1 MVNKILRTSSFL
13 LLSLF
18 ITTSILISGVI
29 TIGATQ
35 VSDENNLD
43 NKSNIV
49 IKDSSNTIS
58 NESLTNTP
66 DLGDEQAFPFIP
78 GFGKNSGKD

>member
-1 MVNKILRTSSFL
+1 MLNKILRTSSFL
-13 LLSLF
+13 ILSFL

-29 TIGATQ
+29 NIGATQ
-35 VSDENNLD
+35 ISNENDLD
-43 NKSNIV
+43 NKTNI
-49 IKDSSNTIS
+49 IIEDSLKKIDTTSINK
-58 NESLTNTP
+58 TP

>member
-18 ITTSILISGVI
+18 ISTSILTSGVI

-35 VSDENNLD
+35 ISDESNLD

>member
-1 MVNKILRTSSFL
+1 MLNKILRTSSFL

-18 ITTSILISGVI
+18 ISTSILTSGVI

-35 VSDENNLD
+35 ISDESNLD

>member
-35 VSDENNLD
+35 ISDENNLD
-43 NKSNIV
+43 NKSNIL

-58 NESLTNTP
+58 NKGLTNTP

>member
-1 MVNKILRTSSFL
+1 MLNKILRTSSFL

-35 VSDENNLD
+35 INDENTLD
-43 NKSNIV
+43 NKSNIE

>member
-35 VSDENNLD
+35 ITNENNLD

-58 NESLTNTP
+58 NERLTNTP

>member
-1 MVNKILRTSSFL
+1 MVNKIIRTSSFF

-35 VSDENNLD
+35 ISDENNLD
-43 NKSNIV
+43 DKSNIV

-58 NESLTNTP
+58 NESLTNPP

>member
-35 VSDENNLD
+35 ISDENNLD

>member
-35 VSDENNLD
+35 ISDESNLD

-49 IKDSSNTIS
+49 IKDLSNTIS

>member
-18 ITTSILISGVI
+18 ISTSILTSGAI

-35 VSDENNLD
+35 ISDENNLD
-43 NKSNIV
+43 NKTNIV
-49 IKDSSNTIS
+49 IKDSSNIKS
-58 NESLTNTP
+58 NDSLTNTP
-66 DLGDEQAFPFIP
+66 DLGAEQAFPFIP

>member
-1 MVNKILRTSSFL
+1 MINKILRTSSFL

-35 VSDENNLD
+35 ISDESNLD

-49 IKDSSNTIS
+49 IKDLSNTIP

>member
-58 NESLTNTP
+58 NEMLTNTP

>member
-1 MVNKILRTSSFL
+1 MLIKILRTSSLL

-18 ITTSILISGVI
+18 ISTSILTSGVI

-35 VSDENNLD
+35 ISDESNLD

-49 IKDSSNTIS
+49 IKDLSNTIP

>member
-1 MVNKILRTSSFL
+1 MVNKILRTSIFL

-18 ITTSILISGVI
+18 ITTSILISGLI

-35 VSDENNLD
+35 ISDESNLD

-49 IKDSSNTIS
+49 IKDLSNTLF

>member
-29 TIGATQ
+29 TIEATQ
-35 VSDENNLD
+35 ITNENNLD

-58 NESLTNTP
+58 NERFTNTP

>member
-1 MVNKILRTSSFL
+1 MVNKILRTSSLL

-18 ITTSILISGVI
+18 ISTSILTSGLI

-35 VSDENNLD
+35 ISDESNLD

-49 IKDSSNTIS
+49 IQDLSNTIS

>member
-18 ITTSILISGVI
+18 ISTSILTSGVI

-35 VSDENNLD
+35 ISDENNLD
-43 NKSNIV
+43 NKSNIE
-49 IKDSSNTIS
+49 IKDSSNIIS